1 MLVIFF
7 ILLSDLYWISQLS
20 SFEGSGK
27 PKDFPKQFDRLLEID
42 MLIRPFHKPLV
53 ALEHGF

>member
-7 ILLSDLYWISQLS
+7 ILLSDLYWISRLTFRKDS
-20 SFEGSGK
+20 PK
-27 PKDFPKQFDRLLEID
+27 PKDLPKQFDRLLEID
-42 MLIRPFHKPLV
+42 MPIRPFHKPLV